1 MCIQNLTED
10 GIIVFDNILYKGMI
24 ASDSLVDKRK
34 KTIIKNMRNFI
45 QNVVKDEDFST
56 LLLPIGD
63 GVMILR
69 RKN

>member
-1 MCIQNLTED
+1 
-10 GIIVFDNILYKGMI
+10 MI